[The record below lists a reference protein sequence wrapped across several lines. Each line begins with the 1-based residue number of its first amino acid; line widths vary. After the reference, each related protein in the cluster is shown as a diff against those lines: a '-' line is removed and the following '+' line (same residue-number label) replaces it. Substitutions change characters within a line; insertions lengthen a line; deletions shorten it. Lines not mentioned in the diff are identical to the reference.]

1 LSSHG
6 RETEVGHYLSDE
18 ARQQLA
24 ATLRSK
30 LQA

>member
-1 LSSHG
+1 VSSHG

-18 ARQQLA
+18 ARLQLA

-30 LQA
+30 LLA